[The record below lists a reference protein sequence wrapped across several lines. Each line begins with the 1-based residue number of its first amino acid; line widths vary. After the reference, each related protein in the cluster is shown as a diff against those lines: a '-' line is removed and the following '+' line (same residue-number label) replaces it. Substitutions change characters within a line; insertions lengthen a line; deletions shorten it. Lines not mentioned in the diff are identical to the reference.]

1 MTEYEKLVHKLTQE
15 GITVDE
21 EILPRRAPEAQGLY
35 VARPGKRPVALVNG
49 RSSQAQRRCALAE
62 EAGHHYRSV
71 GDIVLQA
78 TPTAR
83 KSEQAGRR
91 WAWQYLLPIEYLAL
105 EKWNHPEMNLEELAA
120 HLEVTETFLQDAVT
134 HYHRRYGTLTELP
147 CGLTVQFDPYFDV
160 WQTGEPHE
168 EYAWYPRGGR
178 RLDAR
183 QRERLAMIARKLSR
197 LG

>member
-1 MTEYEKLVHKLTQE
+1 MNRYERLLDE
-15 GITVDE
+15 ITSDHISVDE
-21 EILPRRAPEAQGLY
+21 QTLKNDPVKGIYLNEEGS
-35 VARPGKRPVALVNG
+35 RPVIAVDGALPA
-49 RSSQAQRRCALAE
+49 SEKRCILAE
-62 EAGHHYRSV
+62 EAGHHYKSCGNILDQSGV
-71 GDIVLQA
+71 Q
-78 TPTAR
+78 AR